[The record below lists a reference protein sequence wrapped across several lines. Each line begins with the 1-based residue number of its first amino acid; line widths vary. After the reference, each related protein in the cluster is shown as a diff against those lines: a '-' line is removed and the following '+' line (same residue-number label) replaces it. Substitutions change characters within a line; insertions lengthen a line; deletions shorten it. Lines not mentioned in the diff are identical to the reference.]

1 MQVFAAKFTVLF
13 LSWMKQESE
22 SMSFLIVTL
31 IIIMVGMLLF
41 LLPPIP
47 GVPIYLTGGL
57 MLPAVATGKG
67 TGPNGADG
75 VEQFPG
81 GIVTAVAYTCVVG
94 LILKLCACT
103 IQQKGIGEPLSN
115 RVWIRQLVSINSST
129 IRTMKLI
136 LKQPGLTVAKVAI
149 LVGGPDWPTS
159 VLCGIMR
166 MSLPQILIGTLPVFF
181 LIVPTVLAGTFI
193 WMSLLIDPVT
203 QQPTYAWAG
212 TVSTLFMVLAASV
225 QSGSMV
231 VAAYHLE
238 RAVST
243 RGDELDEIPIDQEVL
258 DADNR
263 NISRNLLYVQLTQWD
278 QVPRFWKNFLKF
290 GVFSQVVS
298 CYITLVVV
306 YSEPYDLTMT
316 PGDLPGPWYT
326 LLNSY
331 GWLAVIFFFIAL
343 FIWYRFRSWAFAR
356 VTEWEKSG
364 KPMPSPADEESGM
377 ESASGVIKEEE
388 EKEVAKEVVVKMV
401 PPTNKAKVAPEPETA
416 PP

>member
-1 MQVFAAKFTVLF
+1 MIVVATFGAPSSTGDISNLEVFKNLKIKYAWAVDHMKAVLIATSSPILFIYIVISFLNQCVRQLGIFPCSVKLDRSTNEHKFWCTKNTRNQILDFKKWDHAKVYTWAILWGVVYMIMQVFAAKFTVLF

-22 SMSFLIVTL
+22 SMSFLAVTC
-31 IIIMVGMLLF
+31 IIIGVGMSLF

-57 MLPAVATGKG
+57 MLPSVATGYG
-67 TGPNGADG
+67 TGPNGSDG
-75 VEQFPG
+75 EEQFPG

-94 LILKLCACT
+94 LALKLSACT
-103 IQQKGIGEPLSN
+103 LQQKMIGEPLSN
-115 RVWIRQLVSINSST
+115 RVWIRQLVAVNSST

-136 LKQPGLTVAKVAI
+136 LKQPGISVAKVAI

-166 MSLPQILIGTLPVFF
+166 MPLYQILIGTLPVFF

-203 QQPTYAWAG
+203 QQPVYTWAG

-243 RGDELDEIPIDQEVL
+243 RGHELKDIPIDQEV
-258 DADNR
+258 
-263 NISRNLLYVQLTQWD
+263 
-278 QVPRFWKNFLKF
+278 
-290 GVFSQVVS
+290 
-298 CYITLVVV
+298 
-306 YSEPYDLTMT
+306 
-316 PGDLPGPWYT
+316 
-326 LLNSY
+326 
-331 GWLAVIFFFIAL
+331 
-343 FIWYRFRSWAFAR
+343 R
-356 VTEWEKSG
+356 VR
-364 KPMPSPADEESGM
+364 ES
-377 ESASGVIKEEE
+377 
-388 EKEVAKEVVVKMV
+388 
-401 PPTNKAKVAPEPETA
+401 
-416 PP
+416 